1 MSDGQRAIL
10 SPIHDPGAK
19 KKTILGPRTV
29 ECHKTSHGLPD
40 PSPPRVGAHAD
51 KECEE
56 GHDAES
62 DGELSQV
69 PRAGPLYAKQAV
81 LLLAAVTDALGK
93 VAALERRIDVLPI
106 TRPVWDF
113 DYLALATFQEA
124 IFDDVSGVQELS
136 PRVYEP
142 VIDEIFVKQR
152 SKESRRKRTE
162 IPVGA
167 SDSKDILM
175 ISVIRGTGRR
185 RKYSRETS

>member
-1 MSDGQRAIL
+1 
-10 SPIHDPGAK
+10 
-19 KKTILGPRTV
+19 
-29 ECHKTSHGLPD
+29 
-40 PSPPRVGAHAD
+40 VGAHAD

-62 DGELSQV
+62 DGELGQV
-69 PRAGPLYAKQAV
+69 PCAGPLDAKQAV
-81 LLLAAVTDALGK
+81 LLLAAVTDASGK

-124 IFDDVSGVQELS
+124 IFDDVSVVQELS

-142 VIDEIFVKQR
+142 VIDEIFIKQR
-152 SKESRRKRTE
+152 SKESRRERAK
-162 IPVGA
+162 IPVSA
-167 SDSKDILM
+167 SDSKDILR

-185 RKYSRETS
+185 RKHSRETS